1 LRLLHVGTIT
11 LRRLY
16 VLFFIDL
23 ERRKVFLAA

>member
-16 VLFFIDL
+16 VLFSIDL